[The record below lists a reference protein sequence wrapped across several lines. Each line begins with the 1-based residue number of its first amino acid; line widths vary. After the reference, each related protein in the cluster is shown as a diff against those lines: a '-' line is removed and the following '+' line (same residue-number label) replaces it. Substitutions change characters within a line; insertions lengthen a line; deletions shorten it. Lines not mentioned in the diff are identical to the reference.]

1 MLYDSATRPAVHTS
15 GYPQPLQVDFD
26 EEHLTSDGGL
36 PWLAQAEAAVG
47 ICAAL
52 AARLPDQR
60 RRRCQHALEALLRQR
75 IFQIACGYEDQNDAN
90 TLRYDP
96 LLQLVCGRAPR
107 EGTALAGQSTFSRL

>member
-1 MLYDSATRPAVHTS
+1 
-15 GYPQPLQVDFD
+15 
-26 EEHLTSDGGL
+26 
-36 PWLAQAEAAVG
+36 
-47 ICAAL
+47 
-52 AARLPDQR
+52 
-60 RRRCQHALEALLRQR
+60 LEALLRQR